1 MVHELQTRRYQGY
14 EQRFER
20 YKVVFKSKKYLF
32 IQRLSDN
39 RKKAMVFSKSY
50 PIDVFKLHDKC
61 VYVANYNMFCILC
74 GVTDRK
80 HHIARKVAKD
90 YM

>member
-20 YKVVFKSKKYLF
+20 YKVVFKSKKDSF

-50 PIDVFKLHDKC
+50 PIDVFKLHDKS
-61 VYVANYNMFCILC
+61 VYAGRISDLSFRHCYQS
-74 GVTDRK
+74 
-80 HHIARKVAKD
+80 
-90 YM
+90 